1 MEVSRL
7 WGRVGLNYDDVRD
20 GARRVTGLLGGLKS
34 TFLTL
39 GTQAASTAAGFLVRD
54 VVVGSWNRLNQAIRQ
69 TGAEMVGA
77 NRQWEQFETR
87 FATLLKSEEAALQRL
102 SDLEQFGILTPFNL
116 DQVVEADILLQNF
129 GLHAANAAQRFGKSG
144 EDIRRIAGDT
154 AAGVGASFTE
164 IAMWLGRFAA
174 GDTGQAIMRMQ
185 ELGVTTRQELAAM
198 GVEFNKAG
206 SMTSPVDQAMTA
218 LLQIMDEKFGGL
230 MDVQSATLGG
240 MESNLEDWM
249 DRQKRLWG
257 EPVTDAY
264 KDHLQGFLSFLDS
277 DIAASWME
285 TGRELFTSAVG
296 WLDDVLVEW
305 GHKLGTLAVDAF
317 EWGANIVR
325 QFASGIEGSGYV
337 ADALQQI
344 ANDIAYWLMP
354 GSPPRLLPD
363 LPEWGK
369 GALEAYLSGWEGIS
383 TPDVKSYLAD
393 ALKSLEPYLQDG
405 VFTDDERTKMQQAF
419 GGRANM
425 FEGYVTAQ
433 AKLRTAANE
442 TAAAR
447 LALAEAEQSGDAEAI
462 QTAKERLE
470 LAETEE
476 RAANDRV
483 REEER
488 RVAQRLEAEF
498 ALAKAIQQQT
508 NAVDAK
514 ERREAEAAE
523 KAKQRAAEAEARAIK
538 EAKLRYEL
546 AVAET
551 PAGQLS
557 IWERELQA
565 AQEGSAEWYDIST
578 RIVQLQQRIRDEMK
592 GKGTGTLASGLLTP
606 PTDAEVEEFWSDS
619 GAHVQQGA
627 QKVDWGTIGGVI
639 AKALWNG
646 VWNWTKEK
654 AGELANSLFLW
665 ASKPETLD
673 GARTAGSWLGREVVA
688 GVKGFL
694 GIKTESDGTAASME
708 SHLWSA
714 AFKVGESALKVGGA
728 LADGIIFGIAGGL
741 FGADPSEIAAAWELG
756 MGGGNVAAAIGA
768 KLFKSADMAA
778 VVAEQWRN
786 VAENEALAPAV
797 REAAAAMYQKW
808 LDAYGMV
815 DAGEL
820 GIMAAEQYLALK
832 DNPEVQNAASK
843 AGEATGWSFVGGVK
857 SSLKQLGGILG
868 DWMRPES
875 TWGQPD
881 APQRY
886 ASGTSY
892 APGGWA
898 LVGEQGPELVSL
910 PRGSQVLPAT
920 ETARAMQGRGNT
932 INITI
937 HAPNGDA
944 REVEIGVLRGLRA
957 AGVY

>member
-39 GTQAASTAAGFLVRD
+39 GTQAASTAAGFLIRD
-54 VVVGSWNRLNQAIRQ
+54 VVIGSWNRLNQAIRQ
-69 TGAEMVGA
+69 TSAEMIGA
-77 NRQWEQFETR
+77 NRQWEQFETQ
-87 FATLLKSEEAALQRL
+87 FATLLKSEDAALQRL
-102 SDLEQFGILTPFNL
+102 SELERFGILTPFNL
-116 DQVVEADILLQNF
+116 DQVIEADILLQNF
-129 GLHAANAAQRFGKSG
+129 GLHAENAAQRFGKSG

-154 AAGVGASFTE
+154 AAGVKTGFTE

-206 SMTSPVDQAMTA
+206 TMTSPVDQAMTA
-218 LLQIMDEKFGGL
+218 LLRIMEEKFGGL
-230 MDVQSATLGG
+230 MEVQSQTLGG

-257 EPVTDAY
+257 EPVAESY
-264 KDHLQGFLSFLDS
+264 KSHLQDLLGFLDS
-277 DIAASWME
+277 EMAASWMD
-285 TGRELFTSAVG
+285 TGRELFASAVG

-305 GHKLGTLAVDAF
+305 GHKLGQLAVDAF

-344 ANDIAYWLMP
+344 ADDIAYWLMP

-363 LPEWGK
+363 LPEWGR
-369 GALEAYLSGWEGIS
+369 GALEAYLSGWEGVQ
-383 TPDVKSYLAD
+383 TGDVQSYLAD
-393 ALKSLEPYLQDG
+393 ALKSLEPFLRDG
-405 VFTDDERTKMQQAF
+405 IFSDDERAKMQEAF
-419 GGRANM
+419 GGRADI

-433 AKLRTAANE
+433 ARLRSAASE

-447 LALAEAEQSGDAEAI
+447 LALQEAEESGDQDAI
-462 QTAKERLE
+462 QAAKDRLE

-508 NAVDAK
+508 DAVN
-514 ERREAEAAE
+514 ERDQREA
-523 KAKQRAAEAEARAIK
+523 KAHADAQARAAEAEARAIK
-538 EAKLRYEL
+538 QAKLRWEL

-551 PAGQLS
+551 PTGQLS
-557 IWERELQA
+557 IWERELAA
-565 AQEGSAEWYDIST
+565 AQEGSAEWYDIAT
-578 RIVQLQQRIRDEMK
+578 HVVQLQQRIRDEAAR
-592 GKGTGTLASGLLTP
+592 GGAGTGTFGASLLAP
-606 PTDAEVEEFWSDS
+606 PTEEEITNFQEDFDQTV
-619 GAHVQQGA
+619 H
-627 QKVDWGTIGGVI
+627 KVDWGTIGGTIAGALWTGFKTWVVDNAKEYLDQI
-639 AKALWNG
+639 AKTAKEWATDQDVLDRFYGYGSDLVTGLLGGFRSPLEDPENREEMGKSFYEFFKAALVSIDQLLGELMYAAINGAIDAATAEVWRGLGFDTPPEGGLIG
-646 VWNWTKEK
+646 VW
-654 AGELANSLFLW
+654 SR
-665 ASKPETLD
+665 
-673 GARTAGSWLGREVVA
+673 GAAEA
-688 GVKGFL
+688 
-694 GIKTESDGTAASME
+694 INDAADVIS
-708 SHLWSA
+708 
-714 AFKVGESALKVGGA
+714 G
-728 LADGIIFGIAGGL
+728 
-741 FGADPSEIAAAWELG
+741 DPSR
-756 MGGGNVAAAIGA
+756 
-768 KLFKSADMAA
+768 F
-778 VVAEQWRN
+778 
-786 VAENEALAPAV
+786 
-797 REAAAAMYQKW
+797 
-808 LDAYGMV
+808 
-815 DAGEL
+815 
-820 GIMAAEQYLALK
+820 
-832 DNPEVQNAASK
+832 
-843 AGEATGWSFVGGVK
+843 
-857 SSLKQLGGILG
+857 
-868 DWMRPES
+868 
-875 TWGQPD
+875 
-881 APQRY
+881 

-920 ETARAMQGRGNT
+920 DTARAMQGQGNT

-944 REVEIGVLRGLRA
+944 REVEIGVMRGLRA

>member
-20 GARRVTGLLGGLKS
+20 GARRVTGLLGDLKS

-39 GTQAASTAAGFLVRD
+39 GTQAASTAAGFLIRD

-77 NRQWEQFETR
+77 NRQWEQFEAR
-87 FATLLKSEEAALQRL
+87 FTTLLKSEEAALQRL

-116 DQVVEADILLQNF
+116 DQVIEADILLQNF

-174 GDTGQAIMRMQ
+174 GDTGRAIMRMQ

-206 SMTSPVDQAMTA
+206 SMISPVDQAMTA

-240 MESNLEDWM
+240 MESNLEEWVDK
-249 DRQKRLWG
+249 QKRLWG
-257 EPVTDAY
+257 EPVADAY
-264 KDHLQGFLSFLDS
+264 KEHLSELVGFLDS
-277 DIAASWME
+277 ELVTDLSEA
-285 TGRELFTSAVG
+285 GRELFASAVG

-305 GHKLGTLAVDAF
+305 GHKLGYLAVDAF

-325 QFASGIEGSGYV
+325 QFASGIEGSDYV
-337 ADALQQI
+337 ANALQRI
-344 ANDIAYWLMP
+344 ADDIAYWLMP

-363 LPEWGK
+363 LPEWGR
-369 GALEAYLSGWEGIS
+369 GALEAYLSGWEGVQ
-383 TPDVKSYLAD
+383 TGDVQSYLAD
-393 ALKSLEPYLQDG
+393 ALKSLEPFLRDG
-405 VFTDDERTKMQQAF
+405 VFTDDERAKMQQAF
-419 GGRANM
+419 GGRAEM

-433 AKLRTAANE
+433 AKLRTAASE

-470 LAETEE
+470 LAEAAE

-538 EAKLRYEL
+538 QAKLRWEL

-551 PAGQLS
+551 PTGQLA
-557 IWERELQA
+557 IWERELAA
-565 AQEGSAEWYDIST
+565 AQEGSAEWYDIAT

-619 GAHVQQGA
+619 DAHVQQGA
-627 QKVDWGTIGGVI
+627 QKVDWGAIGSTIAG
-639 AKALWNG
+639 ALWTGFKTWVVDNAKDYLAQITETAKEWATDQDVLDRFYGYGSGLVTGLLRGFRSPLEDPENREKMGKSFYEFFKEALVSIDQLLGELMYAAINGAIDAATAEVWRWLGFDTPPEGGLIG
-646 VWNWTKEK
+646 VW
-654 AGELANSLFLW
+654 SR
-665 ASKPETLD
+665 
-673 GARTAGSWLGREVVA
+673 GAAEA
-688 GVKGFL
+688 
-694 GIKTESDGTAASME
+694 INDAAD
-708 SHLWSA
+708 
-714 AFKVGESALKVGGA
+714 V
-728 LADGIIFGIAGGL
+728 IFGA
-741 FGADPSEIAAAWELG
+741 PSR
-756 MGGGNVAAAIGA
+756 
-768 KLFKSADMAA
+768 F
-778 VVAEQWRN
+778 
-786 VAENEALAPAV
+786 
-797 REAAAAMYQKW
+797 
-808 LDAYGMV
+808 
-815 DAGEL
+815 
-820 GIMAAEQYLALK
+820 
-832 DNPEVQNAASK
+832 
-843 AGEATGWSFVGGVK
+843 
-857 SSLKQLGGILG
+857 
-868 DWMRPES
+868 
-875 TWGQPD
+875 
-881 APQRY
+881 
-886 ASGTSY
+886 ASGTHY

-920 ETARAMQGRGNT
+920 ETARAMQGWGNT

-937 HAPNGDA
+937 HAPSGDA
-944 REVEIGVLRGLRA
+944 RQVEIGVLRGLRA

>member
-7 WGRVGLNYDDVRD
+7 WGRVGLNYDDVRE
-20 GARRVTGLLGGLKS
+20 GARRVTGLLGDLKS

-39 GTQAASTAAGFLVRD
+39 GTQAASTAAGFLIRD

-77 NRQWEQFETR
+77 NRQWEQFEAR
-87 FATLLKSEEAALQRL
+87 FATLLKSEEAARQRL

-116 DQVVEADILLQNF
+116 DQVIEADILLQNF

-174 GDTGQAIMRMQ
+174 GDTGRAIMRMQ

-206 SMTSPVDQAMTA
+206 SLTTPVDEAMTA
-218 LLQIMDEKFGGL
+218 LLQIMEDKFGGL

-257 EPVTDAY
+257 EPVADSY
-264 KDHLQGFLSFLDS
+264 KNHLQDLLGFLDS
-277 DIAASWME
+277 DMAASWME
-285 TGRELFTSAVG
+285 TGRELFASAVG

-305 GHKLGTLAVDAF
+305 GHKLGQLAVDAF

-337 ADALQQI
+337 ADSLQRI
-344 ANDIAYWLMP
+344 ADDIAYWLMP

-369 GALEAYLSGWEGIS
+369 GALEAYLSGWEGVGS
-383 TPDVKSYLAD
+383 PDVKSYLAD
-393 ALKSLEPYLQDG
+393 ALKSLEPYLKDG
-405 VFTDDERTKMQQAF
+405 VFSDDERKQMQQAF
-419 GGRANM
+419 GGRSDI

-447 LALAEAEQSGDAEAI
+447 LALTDAEASGDADAI
-462 QTAKERLE
+462 AAAKDRLE

-476 RAANDRV
+476 QKANEKV

-488 RVAQRLEAEF
+488 RVAKRLEAEF

-508 NAVDAK
+508 NAVDA
-514 ERREAEAAE
+514 RDQREAKAHADAEA
-523 KAKQRAAEAEARAIK
+523 RAAEAEARAIK

-551 PAGQLS
+551 PSGQLS

-578 RIVQLQQRIRDEMK
+578 RIVQLQQRIRDEMARA
-592 GKGTGTLASGLLTP
+592 GGAGTGPTLAQSLLAPVSTQEI
-606 PTDAEVEEFWSDS
+606 TDFWTTTDSEV
-619 GAHVQQGA
+619 
-627 QKVDWGTIGGVI
+627 QKVDWGTIGKTI
-639 AKALWNG
+639 ASALWNG
-646 VWNWTKEK
+646 VWNWTKEQ
-654 AGELANSLFLW
+654 AGELANKLFDW
-665 ASKPETLD
+665 ASSSETLN
-673 GARTAGSWLGREVVA
+673 GAQNVGGVLGQTLIGGIK
-688 GVKGFL
+688 GVL
-694 GIKTESDGTAASME
+694 GIEPDETAASME
-708 SHLWSA
+708 THLWGV
-714 AFKVGESALKVGGA
+714 AFKAGSAALKVGGA
-728 LADGIIFGIAGGL
+728 LADGVIFGVVGGL
-741 FGADPSEIAAAWELG
+741 TGADPAEIAAAWELG
-756 MGGGNVAAAIGA
+756 MGGGRVDAALRA
-768 KLFKSADMAA
+768 KWFHEGDMAA
-778 VVAEQWRN
+778 VVAEQWRA
-786 VAENEALAPAV
+786 VSENEALAPAV
-797 REAAAAMYQKW
+797 QEAAAKMYQKW

-820 GIMAAEQYLALK
+820 GIMAAEDFLALGT
-832 DNPEVQNAASK
+832 DQGVLDAANSAGEK
-843 AGEATGWSFVGGVK
+843 AGYSFVGGVTA
-857 SSLKQLGGILG
+857 SLKQLGKVLS
-868 DWMRPES
+868 DWMHPES
-875 TWGQPD
+875 QWNTPG
-881 APQRY
+881 APARY

-898 LVGEQGPELVSL
+898 IVGEQGPELVRL

-920 ETARAMQGRGNT
+920 ETARAMQGQGQT

-944 REVEIGVLRGLRA
+944 REVEIGVIRGLRA
-957 AGVY
+957 VGVY